1 MKNYTSGS
9 DSRIC
14 PMTDTKTKTLAPTPD
29 AYLEKF
35 SRFETQPSQPKWLLP
50 IRKAGFARVGE
61 LGFPTLHHEDWRFTN
76 VAPVVKLPFKPAL
89 DPVDEISADR
99 LNDFAFAKLPGSWW
113 NDSALIRARALLDQQ
128 KSAEAERA
136 ARELMSGSTDS
147 ETVAAG
153 QLLMARLKV
162 SLDKAD
168 IADAMLDE
176 IMRKEV
182 SSEIGARAAILR
194 GDIAFKRKDFEK
206 ALEFYLQVPAFYGT
220 EDAVM
225 PVALLGSARS
235 YRGYGDT
242 PRAERAY
249 LDITVTY
256 PTSAEAVIAK
266 RESADL

>member
-1 MKNYTSGS
+1 MNKLLCTLLALAAVSPLCAQRYILKDGRALNQADVTLKDGNLVRALAGGGGEVSYPVSQVVRL
-9 DSRIC
+9 DWPEPEEIDQSRQ
-14 PMTDTKTKTLAPTPD
+14 LAAAGKDAEAEEKITPV
-29 AYLEKF
+29 Y
-35 SRFETQPSQPKWLLP
+35 RQ
-50 IRKAGFARVGE
+50 FA
-61 LGFPTLHHEDWRFTN
+61 P
-76 VAPVVKLPFKPAL
+76 
-89 DPVDEISADR
+89 
-99 LNDFAFAKLPGSWW
+99 FAKLPGSWW
-113 NDSALIRARALLDQQ
+113 SDAALIRARVLLAQQ
-128 KSAEAERA
+128 KNAEAERA
-136 ARELMSGSTDS
+136 ARELMSGSTDT
-147 ETVAAG
+147 ETVAAA
-153 QLLMARLKV
+153 QLIMARIQVALE
-162 SLDKAD
+162 KAD

-176 IMRKEV
+176 ILRKEV

-206 ALEFYLQVPAFYGT
+206 ALEFYLQVPAFFGT

-256 PTSAEAVIAK
+256 PESAEAAIAK